1 METKNQNK
9 TFTITKTVTVE
20 YYFNIEAKS
29 LRGAK
34 QKMRNMESAGDLM
47 FEDNY
52 QWVSVEGLEVEE
64 VKNQ

>member
-34 QKMRNMESAGDLM
+34 QKMRNMEEKGDLT
-47 FEDNY
+47 FDDGYN
-52 QWVSVEGLEVEE
+52 WVGVEKLEVEE